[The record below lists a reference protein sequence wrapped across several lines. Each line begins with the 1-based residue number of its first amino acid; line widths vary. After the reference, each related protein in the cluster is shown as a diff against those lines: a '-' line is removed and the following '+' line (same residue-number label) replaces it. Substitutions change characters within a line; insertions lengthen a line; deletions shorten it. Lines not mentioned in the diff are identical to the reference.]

1 MADLTG
7 KRVGAR
13 NRISELRAALGKVAD
28 TTAVRQI
35 TLTGPLALTVP
46 TDFPAGQVYRVTLT
60 QDGTGGHTVTFA
72 GSPLA
77 IDGAA
82 NARTLVEFWPLA
94 GGSWEVTY
102 PGTVTSSSITDATT
116 TGRAVLT
123 AASQSAARTEIGA
136 GTSDLTI
143 GTTST
148 TAAAGNRQATSS
160 AIGMVELATPA
171 EVTVG
176 TDTTRAVTPIGLKAV
191 ADTKAP
197 ASGQAAVNTLTA
209 GATVTIPATHSMH
222 TLTMTGNTTLAF
234 ANPTAGHTFTLKL
247 SGAFVPT
254 FPASVTWAGGT
265 APSYASGKVYEFA
278 TFDAGTSWIGRSW

>member
-1 MADLTG
+1 MVDLTG

-13 NRISELRAALGKVAD
+13 DRISELRAALAD

-35 TLTGPLALTVP
+35 TLTGPLAFTVP

-102 PGTVTSSSITDATT
+102 PGAPVTSSSITDATT
-116 TGRAVLT
+116 AGRAVLT
-123 AASQSAARTEIGA
+123 AATQSAARAAIGA
-136 GTSDLTI
+136 GTSNLTL
-143 GTTST
+143 GTTSG
-148 TAAAGNRQATSS
+148 TAAAGSRQATET
-160 AIGMVELATPA
+160 AIGMVELATTA
-171 EVTVG
+171 EATAG
-176 TDTTRAVTPIGLKAV
+176 TDTTRAVTPAGVKAV

-234 ANPTAGHTFTLKL
+234 SNPTAGHSFMLKL

-265 APSYASGKVYEFA
+265 APPYVSGKAYVFT
-278 TFDAGTSWIGRSW
+278 TFDAGTSWIGSAL